1 VSAELFQFA
10 TLALLAATLGAGLL
24 CYRALSRRSSS
35 EARFDQLEKGLERL
49 ERTFQAELGRN
60 REELAGSFRLF
71 GESVQKRM
79 VEIASLQ
86 KGQLEGF
93 ALQIG
98 NLTASNEGRLDK
110 LRETVELRLKWLQE
124 DNAKKLDQM
133 RATVDEKL
141 HETLEKRLGESFK
154 QVSGQLEQVHRG
166 LGEMQTL
173 AAGVGDLKKV
183 LSNIK
188 TRGTLGEVQLH
199 NLLEQI
205 LTPDQY
211 AANVATKPGSEA
223 RVEFAVRLPGR
234 DDKPLWL
241 PIDAKFPQEDFLRI
255 IEAQEQGN
263 PGTLLEANRQF
274 DRTVVGM
281 AKLICDKYLAPPNTT
296 DFGVMFLVNEASYA
310 TVLSRPGLFDTLL
323 RDHKVIVAGPTTI
336 AALLSSL
343 SLGFRT
349 LTIEKRSSEVWRLL
363 GAIKTEFLTFG
374 TLLEK
379 TRKKLDE
386 ASSSID
392 IAATRT
398 RRIQKKMQGIEELPA
413 PEANQMLG
421 IELVPERVEGE
432 LLGVEQQVTAELDE
446 LDWFTEGDEVK

>member
-1 VSAELFQFA
+1 MTAELFQWGTLLLLTA
-10 TLALLAATLGAGLL
+10 TLVVALL
-24 CYRALSRRSSS
+24 CYLRLQRPSSS
-35 EARFDQLEKGLERL
+35 EARFDQLEKGVERL
-49 ERTFQAELGRN
+49 ERTLQAELGRN
-60 REELAGSFRLF
+60 REELGGNLRQF
-71 GESVQKRM
+71 GEAVQKRM
-79 VEIASLQ
+79 VDIASLQ

-93 ALQIG
+93 TQQLAS
-98 NLTASNEGRLDK
+98 LTASNEQRLDK
-110 LRETVELRLKWLQE
+110 LRDTVELRLKWLQE

-154 QVSGQLEQVHRG
+154 QVSGQLEQVHKG
-166 LGEMQTL
+166 LGEMQSL

-211 AANVATKPGSEA
+211 DSNVATKPGSDA

-241 PIDAKFPQEDFLRI
+241 PIDAKFPQEDYLRL
-255 IEAQEQGN
+255 IEAQELGN
-263 PGTLLEANRQF
+263 AAAIQEATRQF
-274 DRTVVGM
+274 DRTVAGM
-281 AKLICDKYLAPPNTT
+281 AKLICDKYLSPPDTT
-296 DFGVMFLVNEASYA
+296 DFGVMFLANEGSYA
-310 TVLSRPGLFDTLL
+310 TVLSRPGLFDAIL

-343 SLGFRT
+343 SLGFKT
-349 LTIEKRSSEVWRLL
+349 LTIEKRSSDVWRLL
-363 GAIKTEFLTFG
+363 GAIKTEFATFG
-374 TLLEK
+374 TLLDK

-392 IAATRT
+392 SAASRT
-398 RRIQKKMQGIEELPA
+398 RRIQKKMQGIEQLPA
-413 PEANQMLG
+413 LEANCLLG
-421 IELVPERVEGE
+421 IGLAELAETEGE
-432 LLGVEQQVTAELDE
+432 IEVTDVILL
-446 LDWFTEGDEVK
+446 DEVK

>member
-1 VSAELFQFA
+1 MSADLFQFA
-10 TLALLAATLGAGLL
+10 TLFLLVATLAVALL
-24 CYRALSRRSSS
+24 CYQALLRRSST
-35 EARFDQLEKGLERL
+35 EARFDLLEKAL
-49 ERTFQAELGRN
+49 ERTERMFQAELGRN
-60 REELAGSFRLF
+60 REEASGNLALF
-71 GESVQKRM
+71 GEAVQKRM
-79 VEIASLQ
+79 LEIASLQ

-93 ALQIG
+93 AHQIG
-98 NLTASNEGRLDK
+98 NLTASNEGRMDK

-124 DNAKKLDQM
+124 DNARKLEQM

-154 QVSGQLEQVHRG
+154 QVSGQLEQVHKG

-211 AANVATKPGSEA
+211 LTNVATKPGSDA
-223 RVEFAVRLPGR
+223 RVEFAIRLPGR

-241 PIDAKFPQEDFLRI
+241 PIDAKFPQEDYLRI
-255 IEAQEQGN
+255 VEAQEQGN
-263 PGTLLEANRQF
+263 PAALLEANRQF
-274 DRTVVGM
+274 DRTVLGM
-281 AKLICDKYLAPPNTT
+281 AKLIGDKYLAPPSTT
-296 DFGVMFLVNEASYA
+296 DFAVMFLVNEASYA
-310 TVLSRPGLFDTLL
+310 TVLSRPGLFDTML

-343 SLGFRT
+343 SLGFKT
-349 LTIEKRSSEVWRLL
+349 LSIEKRSSEVWRLL
-363 GAIKTEFLTFG
+363 GAIKTEFLSFG
-374 TLLEK
+374 ALLDK

-386 ASSSID
+386 ASSSIES
-392 IAATRT
+392 AASRT
-398 RRIQKKMQGIEELPA
+398 RRIQKKMQGMEELPA
-413 PEANQMLG
+413 AEA
-421 IELVPERVEGE
+421 EE
-432 LLGVEQQVTAELDE
+432 LLGAGQQPDSEITDLIWIDE
-446 LDWFTEGDEVK
+446 GKGT

>member
-1 VSAELFQFA
+1 MTEHLFQFI
-10 TLALLAATLGAGLL
+10 TMLLLAATFAVALL
-24 CYRALSRRSSS
+24 CYLNLKRRSSC
-35 EARFDQLEKGLERL
+35 EPRFDQLEKGVERL
-49 ERTFQAELGRN
+49 ERMFHAELGRN
-60 REELAGSFRLF
+60 REELAGSLRLF
-71 GESVQKRM
+71 GDAVQKRM

-93 ALQIG
+93 TLQLG
-98 NLTASNEGRLDK
+98 SLTASNEQRLDK

-124 DNAKKLDQM
+124 DNAKKLEQM

-154 QVSGQLEQVHRG
+154 QVSGQLEQVHKG
-166 LGEMQTL
+166 LGEMQSL

-211 AANVATKPGSEA
+211 GANVATKPGSDA
-223 RVEFAVRLPGR
+223 RVEFAIRLPGR

-241 PIDAKFPQEDFLRI
+241 PIDAKFPQEDYLRLV
-255 IEAQEQGN
+255 EAQEQGN
-263 PGTLLEANRQF
+263 QAATLEATRQL
-274 DRTVVGM
+274 DKTVLGM
-281 AKLICDKYLAPPNTT
+281 AKLICDKYLSPPDTT
-296 DFGVMFLVNEASYA
+296 DFAVMFLVNEGSYA
-310 TVLSRPGLFDTLL
+310 TVLSRPGLFDTIL

-343 SLGFRT
+343 SLGFKT
-349 LTIEKRSSEVWRLL
+349 LTIEKRTSDVWRLL
-363 GAIKTEFLTFG
+363 GAIKTEFMTFG
-374 TLLEK
+374 TLLDK

-392 IAATRT
+392 AAATRT
-398 RRIQKKMQGIEELPA
+398 RRIQKKMQGIEQLPVL
-413 PEANQMLG
+413 EANDLLG
-421 IELVPERVEGE
+421 IELASLPEAE
-432 LLGVEQQVTAELDE
+432 VTDLI
-446 LDWFTEGDEVK
+446 WIDEVK

>member
-1 VSAELFQFA
+1 MTDYLFQFI
-10 TLALLAATLGAGLL
+10 TILLLAATFAVALL
-24 CYRALSRRSSS
+24 CYLNLKRRSSS
-35 EARFDQLEKGLERL
+35 ESRFDQLEKGLERL
-49 ERTFQAELGRN
+49 ERMFQAELGRN
-60 REELAGSFRLF
+60 REELSGSLRLF
-71 GESVQKRM
+71 GDAVQKRM

-93 ALQIG
+93 TLQLG
-98 NLTASNEGRLDK
+98 SLTASNEQRLDK

-154 QVSGQLEQVHRG
+154 QVSGQLEQVHKG
-166 LGEMQTL
+166 LGEMQSL

-211 AANVATKPGSEA
+211 GSNVATKPGSDA

-234 DDKPLWL
+234 GEKPLWL
-241 PIDAKFPQEDFLRI
+241 PIDAKFPQEDYLRLL
-255 IEAQEQGN
+255 EAQEQGN
-263 PGTLLEANRQF
+263 QGAIQEATRQL
-274 DRTVVGM
+274 DKTVSAM
-281 AKLICDKYLAPPNTT
+281 AKLICDKYISPPDTT
-296 DFGVMFLVNEASYA
+296 DFAVMFLVNEGSYA
-310 TVLSRPGLFDTLL
+310 TVLSRPGLFDTIL
-323 RDHKVIVAGPTTI
+323 REHKVIVAGPTTI

-343 SLGFRT
+343 SLGFKT
-349 LTIEKRSSEVWRLL
+349 LTIEKRSSDVWRLL
-363 GAIKTEFLTFG
+363 GAIKTEFMNFG
-374 TLLEK
+374 TLLDK

-392 IAATRT
+392 SAATRT

-413 PEANQMLG
+413 FEANDLLG
-421 IELVPERVEGE
+421 IETVSLSEVEAE
-432 LLGVEQQVTAELDE
+432 VTDLIWIE
-446 LDWFTEGDEVK
+446 EVK

>member
-1 VSAELFQFA
+1 MNSNLFQLITLLLLSA
-10 TLALLAATLGAGLL
+10 TLAVSLL
-24 CYRALSRRSSS
+24 CYLASRRSSSS

-49 ERTFQAELGRN
+49 ERMFQGELGRN
-60 REELAGSFRLF
+60 REELAGSVRLF
-71 GESVQKRM
+71 GDTVQKRM
-79 VEIASLQ
+79 LDIASLQ

-93 ALQIG
+93 TLQLG
-98 NLTASNEGRLDK
+98 TLTSSNEQRLDK

-124 DNAKKLDQM
+124 DNAKKLEQM

-154 QVSGQLEQVHRG
+154 QVSGQLEQVHKG
-166 LGEMQTL
+166 LGEMQSL

-211 AANVATKPGSEA
+211 DANVATKPGSDA

-234 DDKPLWL
+234 DDRPLWL
-241 PIDAKFPQEDFLRI
+241 PIDAKFPQEDYLRLV
-255 IEAQEQGN
+255 EAQEQGN
-263 PGTLLEANRQF
+263 QAAVQEATRQL
-274 DRTVVGM
+274 DKTVIGM
-281 AKLICDKYLAPPNTT
+281 AKLICDKYISPPDTT
-296 DFGVMFLVNEASYA
+296 DFAVMFLVNEASYA
-310 TVLSRPGLFDTLL
+310 TVLSRPGLFDTIL
-323 RDHKVIVAGPTTI
+323 RNHKVIVAGPTTI

-343 SLGFRT
+343 SLGFKT
-349 LTIEKRSSEVWRLL
+349 LTIEKRTSDVWRLL
-363 GAIKTEFLTFG
+363 GAIKTEFMTFG

-392 IAATRT
+392 TAATRT
-398 RRIQKKMQGIEELPA
+398 RRIQRKMQGIEQLPA
-413 PEANQMLG
+413 QEADALLG
-421 IELVPERVEGE
+421 IEMEAVPEAEITE
-432 LLGVEQQVTAELDE
+432 LL
-446 LDWFTEGDEVK
+446 WFDEVK

>member
-1 VSAELFQFA
+1 MSSDLFQFA
-10 TLALLAATLGAGLL
+10 TLLLLAATLGVGIL
-24 CYRALSRRSSS
+24 CLRALLRRSST
-35 EARFDQLEKGLERL
+35 EGRFDLMEKGLERL
-49 ERTFQAELGRN
+49 ERMFQAEMGRN
-60 REELAGSFRLF
+60 REEHAGNFRSF
-71 GESVQKRM
+71 GEAVQKRM
-79 VEIASLQ
+79 LEIASLQ

-93 ALQIG
+93 AQQMG
-98 NLTASNEGRLDK
+98 SLTASNEQRMDK

-154 QVSGQLEQVHRG
+154 QVSGQLEQVHKG

-211 AANVATKPGSEA
+211 TANVATKPGSDA

-241 PIDAKFPQEDFLRI
+241 PIDAKFPQEDYLRI
-255 IEAQEQGN
+255 VEAQELGN
-263 PGTLLEANRQF
+263 QTALLEANRQF
-274 DRTVVGM
+274 DKTVVGM
-281 AKLICDKYLAPPNTT
+281 AKLICDKYIAPPSTT
-296 DFGVMFLVNEASYA
+296 DFAVMFLVNEASYA
-310 TVLSRPGLFDTLL
+310 TVLSRPGLFDTML

-349 LTIEKRSSEVWRLL
+349 LSIEKRSSEVWRLL
-363 GAIKTEFLTFG
+363 GAIKTEFMTFG
-374 TLLEK
+374 TLLDK

-392 IAATRT
+392 TAASRT
-398 RRIQKKMQGIEELPA
+398 RRIQKKMQGIEELPVS
-413 PEANQMLG
+413 EAA
-421 IELVPERVEGE
+421 E
-432 LLGVEQQVTAELDE
+432 LLGVEQMPSTSEVSELE
-446 LDWFTEGDEVK
+446 WFDEVK

>member
-1 VSAELFQFA
+1 MSGDLVQLVTLLLAAA
-10 TLALLAATLGAGLL
+10 TLAVAVCCYLRLKRPPAPPAGL
-24 CYRALSRRSSS
+24 
-35 EARFDQLEKGLERL
+35 EQLDRGLERL
-49 ERTFQAELGRN
+49 ERMFQSELARN
-60 REELAGSFRLF
+60 REELSGALRLF

-79 VEIASLQ
+79 VEIATLQ
-86 KGQLEGF
+86 KGQLDGF
-93 ALQIG
+93 SQQMG
-98 NLTASNEGRLDK
+98 SLTASNEQRLDK

-124 DNAKKLDQM
+124 DNAKKLEQM

-154 QVSGQLEQVHRG
+154 QVSGQLEQVHKG
-166 LGEMQTL
+166 LGEMQSL

-205 LTPDQY
+205 LTPEQY
-211 AANVATKPGSEA
+211 GANVATKPGSEA

-241 PIDAKFPQEDFLRI
+241 PIDAKFPQEDYLRLV
-255 IEAQEQGN
+255 EAQERGN
-263 PGTLLEANRQF
+263 QAQVLEAARQL
-274 DRTVVGM
+274 DKTVVGM
-281 AKLICDKYLAPPNTT
+281 AKLICDKYLSPPDTT
-296 DFGVMFLVNEASYA
+296 DFAVMFLANEGSYA
-310 TVLSRPGLFDTLL
+310 TVLSRPGLFDAIL
-323 RDHKVIVAGPTTI
+323 RDHKVIVAGPATI

-349 LTIEKRSSEVWRLL
+349 LSIEKRSSDVWRLL
-363 GAIKTEFLTFG
+363 GAIKSEFAVFG
-374 TLLEK
+374 VLLEK

-392 IAATRT
+392 VAAVRA
-398 RRIQKKMQGIEELPA
+398 RRIQKKMQGIEQLPTPA
-413 PEANQMLG
+413 AEALLEVG
-421 IELVPERVEGE
+421 IEGETETGPAE
-432 LLGVEQQVTAELDE
+432 LLWENDAS
-446 LDWFTEGDEVK
+446 

>member
-1 VSAELFQFA
+1 MSSDLFQFA
-10 TLALLAATLGAGLL
+10 VLLLLAASLAVGLL
-24 CYRALSRRSSS
+24 CYRALLRRSSA
-35 EARFDQLEKGLERL
+35 EARFDLLEKGLERL
-49 ERTFQAELGRN
+49 ERTFQAEMGRN
-60 REELAGSFRLF
+60 REELTGNLRSF
-71 GESVQKRM
+71 GEALQKRM
-79 VEIASLQ
+79 LEIAALQ

-93 ALQIG
+93 AQQMG
-98 NLTASNEGRLDK
+98 SLTASNEGRMDK

-154 QVSGQLEQVHRG
+154 QVSGQLEQVHKG
-166 LGEMQTL
+166 LGEMQSL

-211 AANVATKPGSEA
+211 TSNVATKPGSDA

-255 IEAQEQGN
+255 VEAQDSGN
-263 PGTLLEANRQF
+263 QTALLEANRQF

-281 AKLICDKYLAPPNTT
+281 AKLICDKYLSPPDTT
-296 DFGVMFLVNEASYA
+296 DFAVMFLVNEASYA
-310 TVLSRPGLFDTLL
+310 TVLSRSGLFDTLL

-343 SLGFRT
+343 SLGFKT

-363 GAIKTEFLTFG
+363 GAIKTEFMTFG
-374 TLLEK
+374 TLLDK

-392 IAATRT
+392 AAATRT

-413 PEANQMLG
+413 PEADELLG
-421 IELVPERVEGE
+421 IEHTPGSIEVN
-432 LLGVEQQVTAELDE
+432 E
-446 LDWFTEGDEVK
+446 LDWFSEVK

>member
-1 VSAELFQFA
+1 MNSALFQSA
-10 TLALLAATLGAGLL
+10 TLLLLATTLAVALL
-24 CYRALSRRSSS
+24 CYRALLRRSST
-35 EARFDQLEKGLERL
+35 EARFEVLEKGLERL

-60 REELAGSFRLF
+60 REELSGSFRSF
-71 GESVQKRM
+71 GEAVQKRM
-79 VEIASLQ
+79 LEIASLQ
-86 KGQLEGF
+86 KGQLDGF
-93 ALQIG
+93 SQQMAS
-98 NLTASNEGRLDK
+98 LTASNEGRLDK
-110 LRETVELRLKWLQE
+110 LRETVDLRLKWLQE
-124 DNAKKLDQM
+124 DNAKKLEQM

-154 QVSGQLEQVHRG
+154 QVSGQLEQVHKG
-166 LGEMQTL
+166 LGEMQSL

-211 AANVATKPGSEA
+211 TANVATKPGSDA

-255 IEAQEQGN
+255 VEAQEQGN
-263 PGTLLEANRQF
+263 QSALLEANRQF
-274 DRTVVGM
+274 DRTVVAM
-281 AKLICDKYLAPPNTT
+281 AKLICDKYLAPPDTT
-296 DFGVMFLVNEASYA
+296 DFAVMFLVNEASYA
-310 TVLSRPGLFDTLL
+310 TVLSRPGLFDTML

-343 SLGFRT
+343 SLGFKT
-349 LTIEKRSSEVWRLL
+349 LSIEKRSSEVWRLL
-363 GAIKTEFLTFG
+363 GAIKTEFMTFG
-374 TLLEK
+374 TLLDK
-379 TRKKLDE
+379 TRKKLEE

-392 IAATRT
+392 TAATRT

-413 PEANQMLG
+413 REA
-421 IELVPERVEGE
+421 EE
-432 LLGVEQQVTAELDE
+432 LLGVELMQELPEITEPGWIDE
-446 LDWFTEGDEVK
+446 LK

>member
-1 VSAELFQFA
+1 MSPALFQFA
-10 TLALLAATLGAGLL
+10 TLALLAATLVVGLL
-24 CYRALSRRSSS
+24 CYRALQRRSESA
-35 EARFDQLEKGLERL
+35 ARFDLLEKGLERL

-60 REELAGSFRLF
+60 REELGGSLRSF
-71 GESVQKRM
+71 GEAVQKRM
-79 VEIASLQ
+79 VEIATLQ

-93 ALQIG
+93 SQQMG
-98 NLTASNEGRLDK
+98 SLTASNEGRLDK

-211 AANVATKPGSEA
+211 TANVATKPGSDA

-255 IEAQEQGN
+255 VEAQEQGN
-263 PGTLLEANRQF
+263 AAALLEANRQF

-281 AKLICDKYLAPPNTT
+281 AKLICDKYLAPPFTT
-296 DFGVMFLVNEASYA
+296 DFAIMFLVNEASYA
-310 TVLSRPGLFDTLL
+310 TVLSRPGLFDTML

-343 SLGFRT
+343 SLGFKT
-349 LTIEKRSSEVWRLL
+349 LSIEKRSSEVWRLL
-363 GAIKTEFLTFG
+363 GAIKTEFMTFG

-392 IAATRT
+392 TAAART

-413 PEANQMLG
+413 LEAGEMLG
-421 IELVPERVEGE
+421 IERLPEAEVNE
-432 LLGVEQQVTAELDE
+432 LE
-446 LDWFTEGDEVK
+446 WFDEVQK

>member
-1 VSAELFQFA
+1 MSDELFRFI
-10 TLALLAATLGAGLL
+10 TLALLAATFAASLL
-24 CYRALSRRSSS
+24 CYLSLRRRSVSQ
-35 EARFDQLEKGLERL
+35 ARFDSLEKGLERL

-60 REELAGSFRLF
+60 RDELSGSLRLF
-71 GESVQKRM
+71 GDAVQKRM
-79 VEIASLQ
+79 MDIASLQ

-93 ALQIG
+93 TQQLG
-98 NLTASNEGRLDK
+98 SLTASNEQRLDK

-154 QVSGQLEQVHRG
+154 QVSGQLEQVHKG
-166 LGEMQTL
+166 LGEMQSL

-211 AANVATKPGSEA
+211 GANVATKPGSDA
-223 RVEFAVRLPGR
+223 RVEFAIRLPGR

-241 PIDAKFPQEDFLRI
+241 PIDAKFPQEDYLRLV
-255 IEAQEQGN
+255 EAQDLGN
-263 PGTLLEANRQF
+263 QAAVQEATRQL
-274 DRTVVGM
+274 DKTVIGM
-281 AKLICDKYLAPPNTT
+281 AKLISEKYVSPPDTT
-296 DFGVMFLVNEASYA
+296 DFAVMFLVNEASYA
-310 TVLSRPGLFDTLL
+310 TVLSRPGLFDTIL

-343 SLGFRT
+343 SLGFKT
-349 LTIEKRSSEVWRLL
+349 LTIEKRSSDVWRLL
-363 GAIKTEFLTFG
+363 GAIKTEFTTFG

-392 IAATRT
+392 TAAVRT
-398 RRIQKKMQGIEELPA
+398 RRIQRKMQGIEQLPA
-413 PEANQMLG
+413 SEADALLG
-421 IELVPERVEGE
+421 IESPNLPEAEVTE
-432 LLGVEQQVTAELDE
+432 LIWFDE
-446 LDWFTEGDEVK
+446 EK

>member
-1 VSAELFQFA
+1 MSPALFQFA
-10 TLALLAATLGAGLL
+10 TLALLAATLVVGLL
-24 CYRALSRRSSS
+24 CYRALRRRSESA
-35 EARFDQLEKGLERL
+35 ARFDLLEKGLERL

-60 REELAGSFRLF
+60 REELGGSLRSF
-71 GESVQKRM
+71 GEAVQKRM
-79 VEIASLQ
+79 VEIATLQ

-93 ALQIG
+93 SQQMG
-98 NLTASNEGRLDK
+98 SLTASNEGRLDK

-211 AANVATKPGSEA
+211 TANVATKPGSDA

-255 IEAQEQGN
+255 VEAQEQGN
-263 PGTLLEANRQF
+263 AAALLEANRQF

-281 AKLICDKYLAPPNTT
+281 AKLICDKYLAPPFTT
-296 DFGVMFLVNEASYA
+296 DFAIMFLVNEASYA
-310 TVLSRPGLFDTLL
+310 TVLSRPGLFDTML

-343 SLGFRT
+343 SLGFKT
-349 LTIEKRSSEVWRLL
+349 LSIEKRSSEVWRLL

-392 IAATRT
+392 TAAART
-398 RRIQKKMQGIEELPA
+398 RRIQKKMQGIEELPTL
-413 PEANQMLG
+413 EAGEMLG
-421 IELVPERVEGE
+421 IERLPEAEVNE
-432 LLGVEQQVTAELDE
+432 LE
-446 LDWFTEGDEVK
+446 WFDEVQK

>member
-1 VSAELFQFA
+1 MTGDPFQLAALVLVAA
-10 TLALLAATLGAGLL
+10 TFVLALL
-24 CYRALSRRSSS
+24 CYLNLRRRPSSSS
-35 EARFDQLEKGLERL
+35 EARFDQLEKALERL
-49 ERTFQAELGRN
+49 ERMFQSEMGRN
-60 REELAGSFRLF
+60 REELSGSLRAF
-71 GESVQKRM
+71 GDAVQKRM

-86 KGQLEGF
+86 KGQMEGF
-93 ALQIG
+93 TQQLG
-98 NLTASNEGRLDK
+98 SLTASNEQRLDK

-124 DNAKKLDQM
+124 DNAKKLEQM

-154 QVSGQLEQVHRG
+154 QVSGQLEQVHKG
-166 LGEMQTL
+166 LGEMQSL

-211 AANVATKPGSEA
+211 AANVATKPGSDA

-241 PIDAKFPQEDFLRI
+241 PIDAKFPQEDYLRLV
-255 IEAQEQGN
+255 EAQELGN
-263 PGTLLEANRQF
+263 QAAVAEATRQL
-274 DRTVVGM
+274 DKTVLGM
-281 AKLICDKYLAPPNTT
+281 AKLICDKYISPPDTT
-296 DFGVMFLVNEASYA
+296 DFAVMFLVNEASYA
-310 TVLSRPGLFDTLL
+310 TVLSRPGLFDAIL

-349 LTIEKRSSEVWRLL
+349 LTIEKRSSDVWRLL
-363 GAIKTEFLTFG
+363 GAIKTEFQTFG
-374 TLLEK
+374 VLLEK

-392 IAATRT
+392 TASVRT
-398 RRIQKKMQGIEELPA
+398 RRIQRKMQGIEQLPTLQA
-413 PEANQMLG
+413 DALLG
-421 IELVPERVEGE
+421 IELDGAPEP
-432 LLGVEQQVTAELDE
+432 AESE
-446 LDWFTEGDEVK
+446 AAWIE

>member
-1 VSAELFQFA
+1 MSGDLFQFIS
-10 TLALLAATLGAGLL
+10 LLLLAATFAVALL
-24 CYRALSRRSSS
+24 CYLNLKRRSTS
-35 EARFDQLEKGLERL
+35 EAGFDHLEKGLERL
-49 ERTFQAELGRN
+49 ERMFQSELGRN
-60 REELAGSFRLF
+60 REELSGSLRTF
-71 GESVQKRM
+71 GEAVQKRM
-79 VEIASLQ
+79 LEIASLQ
-86 KGQLEGF
+86 KGQMDGF
-93 ALQIG
+93 TQQLG
-98 NLTASNEGRLDK
+98 NLTASNEQRLDK

-124 DNAKKLDQM
+124 DNAKKLEQM

-154 QVSGQLEQVHRG
+154 QVSGQLEQVHKG
-166 LGEMQTL
+166 LGEMQSL

-211 AANVATKPGSEA
+211 GANIATKPGSDA
-223 RVEFAVRLPGR
+223 RVEFAIRLPGR

-241 PIDAKFPQEDFLRI
+241 PIDAKFPQEDYLRLV
-255 IEAQEQGN
+255 EAQEQGN
-263 PGTLLEANRQF
+263 QAAVLEATRQL
-274 DRTVVGM
+274 DKTVAGM
-281 AKLICDKYLAPPNTT
+281 AKLICDKYISPPETT
-296 DFGVMFLVNEASYA
+296 DFAVMFLANEASYA
-310 TVLSRPGLFDTLL
+310 TVLSRPGLFDGIL

-343 SLGFRT
+343 SLGFKT
-349 LTIEKRSSEVWRLL
+349 LTIEKRSSDVWRLL

-374 TLLEK
+374 VLLEK

-392 IAATRT
+392 SATVRT
-398 RRIQKKMQGIEELPA
+398 RRIQKKMQGIEQLPA
-413 PEANQMLG
+413 KEADALLG
-421 IELVPERVEGE
+421 IEVESMTDPE
-432 LLGVEQQVTAELDE
+432 LAELVWE
-446 LDWFTEGDEVK
+446 DEVK